1 MSQFHSG
8 EILNKVKTNNVFE
21 EKLTDEYINFVKNS
35 NHVQKISLFHVTTA
49 YGLNHYYI
57 NQKLILAGF
66 PTAGGSNIITE
77 KICPSKPVDSIERK
91 LLLLPGPVV
100 FLTACSLNH
109 ICNKVE
115 FEVIAKKLQNL
126 KLGFFG
132 KKKNRSN
139 KLSACFSK
147 IDLKDENLNTVE
159 IINTLME
166 FFISFDDFEKSYEEK
181 L

>member
-1 MSQFHSG
+1 MSQFQSG
-8 EILNKVKTNNVFE
+8 KILNKVKTNNVFE
-21 EKLTDEYINFVKNS
+21 E
-35 NHVQKISLFHVTTA
+35 HVQKISLFHVTTA

-66 PTAGGSNIITE
+66 PTAGGSNIIIE

-100 FLTACSLNH
+100 FLTTCSLNH

-132 KKKNRSN
+132 TKKNRSN
-139 KLSACFSK
+139 KFSAFFSK
-147 IDLKDENLNTVE
+147 IDLKMKIL
-159 IINTLME
+159 LLL
-166 FFISFDDFEKSYEEK
+166 K